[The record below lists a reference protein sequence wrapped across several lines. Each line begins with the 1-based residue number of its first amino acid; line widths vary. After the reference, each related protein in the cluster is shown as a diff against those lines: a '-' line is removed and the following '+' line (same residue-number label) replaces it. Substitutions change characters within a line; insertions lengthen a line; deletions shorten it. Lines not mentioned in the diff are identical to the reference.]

1 MVVLTLFYACTNLST
16 AEDRYAALE
25 GARVHYQNFGQGSE
39 AIVFIHGYA
48 CNATFWHS
56 QLPAFRRSGH
66 VIALDL
72 PGHGESDTPAVS
84 YTQEYHAPGVAAV
97 LNDAGVRRAYVVA
110 HSMGMSVARYFL
122 DKHPETVA
130 ALVNVDSRSLFY
142 GEDVDTGRM
151 ERERFA
157 ESLRGPNGGEALR
170 ERIGRFFV
178 PQTPSSVR
186 EEVLAKM
193 PRTASHVA
201 ASAYD
206 GLNRTRRW
214 SDEPTSLPT
223 LAIYAKPVPSASE
236 ALLRRMFTKLQYQ
249 EWDGVGH
256 FIMMEKPDEFNR
268 TVLSFIAG
276 LREEQNS
283 KRK

>member
-1 MVVLTLFYACTNLST
+1 MNTHQATRREPFYGRTFTMVVLTLFYACTNLST

-72 PGHGESDTPAVS
+72 PGHGESDMPAVS
-84 YTQEYHAPGVAAV
+84 YTQEYLARGVAAV

-142 GEDVDTGRM
+142 GEDVDTG
-151 ERERFA
+151 EWSGSVSLNRFA
-157 ESLRGPNGGEALR
+157 ARMAAKLCGNALDDSLYRKLHPACGRKSWPRCPVPHPMWLR
-170 ERIGRFFV
+170 APTTVSTEPDAGLMNRPHFRLWRSMRS
-178 PQTPSSVR
+178 PSR
-186 EEVLAKM
+186 
-193 PRTASHVA
+193 PRLKPCFAAFSQNFNIKSGTAS
-201 ASAYD
+201 
-206 GLNRTRRW
+206 
-214 SDEPTSLPT
+214 
-223 LAIYAKPVPSASE
+223 AISS
-236 ALLRRMFTKLQYQ
+236 
-249 EWDGVGH
+249 
-256 FIMMEKPDEFNR
+256 
-268 TVLSFIAG
+268 
-276 LREEQNS
+276 
-283 KRK
+283 